1 MAKLYVVSTWGF
13 DNDSVIEKAL
23 EELNVEFLKVP
34 RKTDWS
40 DFRVNLA
47 GEHIVALSERFD
59 VMIHHVTGDK
69 KMIFLD
75 VRGGRFKQR

>member
-1 MAKLYVVSTWGF
+1 M
-13 DNDSVIEKAL
+13 
-23 EELNVEFLKVP
+23 EFLKVP

-75 VRGGRFKQR
+75 IKGSRFKQR